1 MAGCLWSQEETKA
14 LLGLWGDASV
24 QKELEGAKRNK
35 AVFVRIASEMNE
47 MGYQRTLDEV
57 TSVSSVVLFGVFAAI

>member
-1 MAGCLWSQEETKA
+1 MAGCLWSQEEAKA

-35 AVFVRIASEMNE
+35 AVFVN
-47 MGYQRTLDEV
+47 
-57 TSVSSVVLFGVFAAI
+57 VFANVS